1 MLINW
6 IQDTPTMDISSE
18 REMEHKREVGSIV
31 QQFLYRLPKKN
42 HEAMIQLE
50 KQFADA
56 FRRNGGLGYEV
67 FQLNGTENMMEWTNI
82 AKTMSANQDEEIWV
96 EQVQYRDSKQRDEFM
111 AMCGKE
117 ENMTRLYKQCM
128 DLIIPGSTIMGELNR
143 LEV

>member
-1 MLINW
+1 MGK
-6 IQDTPTMDISSE
+6 SSE
-18 REMEHKREVGSIV
+18 TEMEHKREVGSIV

-42 HEAMIQLE
+42 HETMIQLE

-96 EQVQYRDSKQRDEFM
+96 EQVHYRDSKQRDEFM
-111 AMCGKE
+111 AMCGKD
-117 ENMTRLYKQCM
+117 ENMTRLFKQII
-128 DLIIPGSTIMGELNR
+128 DLVTPGSTITGELNR
-143 LEV
+143 LEL

>member
-1 MLINW
+1 
-6 IQDTPTMDISSE
+6 
-18 REMEHKREVGSIV
+18 
-31 QQFLYRLPKKN
+31 
-42 HEAMIQLE
+42 MIQLE
-50 KQFADA
+50 KQFAGA

>member
-1 MLINW
+1 MSK
-6 IQDTPTMDISSE
+6 SSE
-18 REMEHKREVGSIV
+18 IEIKHEKEIGSIV

-50 KQFADA
+50 KQFVDG
-56 FRRNGGLGYEV
+56 FRNAGGLGYEV

-82 AKTMSANQDEEIWV
+82 AKTMSANQDEEIWI
-96 EQVQYRDSKQRDEFM
+96 EQVHYRDSKQRDEFM

-128 DLIIPGSTIMGELNR
+128 DLITPGSTIMGELNR
-143 LEV
+143 LKI

>member
-1 MLINW
+1 MGK
-6 IQDTPTMDISSE
+6 SSE
-18 REMEHKREVGSIV
+18 TEMEHKREVGSIV
-31 QQFLYRLPKKN
+31 QQFLYQLPKKN

-50 KQFADA
+50 EQFAGA

-96 EQVQYRDSKQRDEFM
+96 EQVHYRDSKQRDEFM

-128 DLIIPGSTIMGELNR
+128 ELITPGSTIMGELNR
-143 LEV
+143 LKI

>member
-1 MLINW
+1 MGK
-6 IQDTPTMDISSE
+6 SSE
-18 REMEHKREVGSIV
+18 TEMEHNREVGSIV

-42 HEAMIQLE
+42 HETMIQLE

-96 EQVQYRDSKQRDEFM
+96 EQVHYRDSKQRDEFM

-128 DLIIPGSTIMGELNR
+128 DLITPGSTIMGELNR

>member
-1 MLINW
+1 MGK
-6 IQDTPTMDISSE
+6 SSE
-18 REMEHKREVGSIV
+18 TEMEHKREVGSIV

-50 KQFADA
+50 EQFAGA

-96 EQVQYRDSKQRDEFM
+96 EQVHYRDSRQRDEFM
-111 AMCGKE
+111 TMCGKE
-117 ENMTRLYKQCM
+117 ENITRLYKQCM
-128 DLIIPGSTIMGELNR
+128 ELITPGSTIMGELNR
-143 LEV
+143 LKI